1 MNPFILTQPSPCRV
15 CRGTG
20 RITVGSGRGELLTC
34 PACASTEHA
43 QPVTLTPHEALVSLA
58 ALGDPA
64 AHTHVKA
71 ELSYPTQATAQA
83 TTIKKLR
90 AIAYPTPIEGLTP
103 EGAHD

>member
-1 MNPFILTQPSPCRV
+1 MTPFTFAQPSPCRV

-20 RITVGSGRGELLTC
+20 RITVGNHRGELLVCPTC
-34 PACASTEHA
+34 AGAEHA

-58 ALGDPA
+58 ALGDAA

-83 TTIKKLR
+83 TTIRKLR

-103 EGAHD
+103 EGDHD